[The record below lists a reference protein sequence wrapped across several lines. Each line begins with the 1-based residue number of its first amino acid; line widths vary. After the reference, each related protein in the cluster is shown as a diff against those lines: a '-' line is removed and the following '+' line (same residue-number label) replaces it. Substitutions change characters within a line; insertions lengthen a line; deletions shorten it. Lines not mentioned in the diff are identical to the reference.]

1 MTVTFNPDPQTEL
14 EAVNSMLLSIGK
26 SPVSTLS
33 VPGVNDVSQA
43 TTTLYGMVREV
54 QTRSWWFNTEEC
66 FPITANSSGNI
77 LRPEACID
85 FTPSDRTMPFV
96 ERNAMLYDLDK
107 HTFVLT
113 PKLNGQPLKCD
124 VKWCFPFEQVP
135 QAARSY
141 IARRAGR
148 VFQANVVGAQLIYQ
162 FTKEMELDAAAE
174 LERAHLKNS
183 QTNMFKSPT
192 RNSRIWARQPGA
204 YRRSW

>member
-1 MTVTFNPDPQTEL
+1 MTVTFNPDPQTEI

-26 SPVSTLS
+26 SPVNSLN

-54 QTRSWWFNTEEC
+54 QARTWWFNTEAE
-66 FPITANSSGNI
+66 FPITANSSGQI
-77 LRPEACID
+77 LRPEGCLD
-85 FTPSDRTMPFV
+85 FTPSRRDQAFV
-96 ERNAMLYDLDK
+96 ERNGMLYDLDM

-124 VKWCFPFEQVP
+124 VRWCFPFEQVP
-135 QAARSY
+135 QVARSY

-148 VFQANVVGAQLIYQ
+148 VFQANVVGAQLLYQ

-183 QTNMFKSPT
+183 KTNMFTSPT
-192 RNSRIWARQPGA
+192 RNSRIWARQPDA